1 MATTAEESNNNNKKE
16 EYKVPKTVDW
26 LFNEIVDTVVKVRKE
41 LNRGDKSLGEL
52 LVKTLPMA
60 DNKLLFVEIEL
71 DLLKHRIENG
81 RSWII
86 NIEY

>member
-71 DLLKHRIENG
+71 DLLKHRIESG